1 MSTPT
6 TEVLVEVTRPEN
18 DLHEISA
25 AQFDELIATAG
36 DAVVMVKFTSS
47 KYVVPKAL
55 IMSTHAYRRCGPCKL
70 MLPKLVSMRD
80 EYPNAHFVK
89 VRGVYV
95 AWHAVRRDSYRS

>member
-6 TEVLVEVTRPEN
+6 TEALVEITSPDT

-47 KYVVPKAL
+47 KYVHYNLCSSVWREHA
-55 IMSTHAYRRCGPCKL
+55 MYST
-70 MLPKLVSMRD
+70 
-80 EYPNAHFVK
+80 
-89 VRGVYV
+89 GV
-95 AWHAVRRDSYRS
+95 ARAN